1 MKKIFF
7 SVLISLILT
16 VFIAELIKDKFK
28 EKWYLSISYE
38 HIDRKID
45 LNYMLL
51 KDTISNVTEEN
62 FHNFVT
68 NLTHEIISKTSLNA
82 CTKVRGDQKNPNILI
97 KFSALNLDI
106 SMFAN
111 DKENLLDC
119 EKYIDEKI
127 DNLNKLNNE
136 YLKRMIAAKKN
147 IFNFDKNEKIDVFLA
162 NLLSN
167 VLNPKILNEISNI
180 DKNNFKQIE
189 LLSEVLELAN
199 NINDNLTTYNRLK
212 IFSEDINN
220 FMFVEKEF
228 SDLSKK
234 KENKFLLYFSIFII
248 LQLLQSLIIFMN
260 NKKFI
265 NKIKIILNK
274 I

>member
-7 SVLISLILT
+7 SVLISLTLT

-51 KDTISNVTEEN
+51 KNTISNVTEEN
-62 FHNFVT
+62 FQNLVT
-68 NLTHEIISKTSLNA
+68 NLTYEIISKTSLNA

-97 KFSALNLDI
+97 KFSALNLNI

-111 DKENLLDC
+111 DKEILLDC

-127 DNLNKLNNE
+127 DNLNQLNNE
-136 YLKRMIAAKKN
+136 YVKRIIATKKN
-147 IFNFDKNEKIDVFLA
+147 IFNFDKNEKIDEFLE
-162 NLLSN
+162 NLLGN
-167 VLNPKILNEISNI
+167 VLNPKILNELSRI

-189 LLSEVLELAN
+189 LLSGVLELAN
-199 NINDNLTTYNRLK
+199 NINDNLAIQNHIK
-212 IFSEDINN
+212 MFDEEIDN
-220 FMFVEKEF
+220 FIFVEKNF
-228 SDLSKK
+228 SDLTKK

-260 NKKFI
+260 NKIYKK
-265 NKIKIILNK
+265 NKNYFK
-274 I
+274 

>member
-7 SVLISLILT
+7 SVLISLTLT

-51 KDTISNVTEEN
+51 KNTISNVTGTKSRWTYDT
-62 FHNFVT
+62 F
-68 NLTHEIISKTSLNA
+68 KTSLNA

-97 KFSALNLDI
+97 KFSALNLNI

-111 DKENLLDC
+111 DKEILLDC

-127 DNLNKLNNE
+127 DNLNQLNNE
-136 YLKRMIAAKKN
+136 YVKRIIATKKN
-147 IFNFDKNEKIDVFLA
+147 IFNFDKNEKIDEFLE
-162 NLLSN
+162 NLLGN
-167 VLNPKILNEISNI
+167 VLNPKILNELSRI

-189 LLSEVLELAN
+189 LLSGVLELAN
-199 NINDNLTTYNRLK
+199 NINDNLAIQNHIK
-212 IFSEDINN
+212 MFDEEIDN
-220 FMFVEKEF
+220 FIFVEKNF
-228 SDLSKK
+228 SDLTKK

-260 NKKFI
+260 NKKFTK
-265 NKIKIILNK
+265 KIKTILNK